1 MLVLIFYIVKHAYYI
16 VGFSV
21 FVLTN
26 CTKINTIII
35 SRAII
40 VHIKCYQYYVDSL
53 PQYYL

>member
-40 VHIKCYQYYVDSL
+40 VHIKCYQY
-53 PQYYL
+53 